1 MSDDLA
7 CCGEWVAI
15 GLGSNLG
22 DPAANLRAAVRC
34 LAARGLAAPCLSPFY
49 LTAPEE
55 CHPGTPDFLNAVVT
69 GRWSGT
75 PDSLKVVC
83 QAIEQE
89 LGRATLH
96 DSRAART
103 LDLDLLLFSARELRT
118 PQLTIPH
125 PRLAGRLFVLVPLA
139 DLVPEWGVPGTG
151 RTVAQ
156 LLAECRRQRPAPP
169 EPRRQKDTAQM
180 LGTPF

>member
-1 MSDDLA
+1 MRTLSVMNEDMS
-7 CCGEWVAI
+7 CCGERVAI

-22 DPAANLRAAVRC
+22 EPAANFRDAI
-34 LAARGLAAPCLSPFY
+34 RGLTDRGLVAPCQSPCY

-69 GRWSGT
+69 GRWNGT
-75 PDSLKVVC
+75 PDSLKAAC

-96 DSRAART
+96 DSRAARV
-103 LDLDLLLFSARELRT
+103 LDLDLLLFGTRELRT

-139 DLVPEWGVPGTG
+139 DLVPDWDVPGTG

-156 LLAECRRQRPAPP
+156 LLTDCRRRRPAPS
-169 EPRRQKDTAQM
+169 EPRRQ
-180 LGTPF
+180 G